1 MQTPLRSTT
10 GTAERILNVAER
22 LVQTRGFNGF
32 SYADVAAELGI
43 TKASLHYHFPNK
55 EQLGSALISRYR
67 KAFLEALQRIDSS
80 GPADPR
86 RRVRQFVRL
95 YVDVL
100 RKHRMCLCGML
111 AADQAT
117 LPRAMR
123 DGVREFFDANE
134 SWLFKTLEEGR
145 KARVLRFEGSAH
157 EVARFLVASLEGAM
171 LVARSYG
178 DVSRFVSASE
188 RLLTELGTR
197 PNKPLSGSD
206 G

>member
-1 MQTPLRSTT
+1 MQTPLRSTS
-10 GTAERILNVAER
+10 GTAERILDVAER

-43 TKASLHYHFPNK
+43 TKASLHYHFPTK
-55 EQLGSALISRYR
+55 EKLGSALISRYR
-67 KAFLEALQRIDSS
+67 KAFLEALERIDSS

-86 RRVRQFVRL
+86 RRLRRYVQL

-117 LPRAMR
+117 LPKAMK
-123 DGVREFFDANE
+123 DGVKEFFDANE

-145 KARVLRFEGSAH
+145 KARALRFEGSAH
-157 EVARFLVASLEGAM
+157 EAAWLLVASLEGAM
-171 LVARSYG
+171 LVAQSYG
-178 DVSRFVSASE
+178 DVSRFESASE
-188 RLLTELGTR
+188 RLLAELGTKR
-197 PNKPLSGSD
+197 MRSG
-206 G
+206 